1 MSDSETILNMRIA
14 MIGIKAI
21 PARFGGFETAVDH
34 LSRGLVKL
42 GHDVTVYNRSGMSS
56 QEGDSYEG
64 VHLVT
69 LPTLK
74 SKYLSTIFHAFVS
87 TLHALV
93 HRVDVVH
100 YFTTGTTLFAP
111 LVRAAGMKAV
121 CSVDGT
127 DWQRAKW
134 GGFARWYLRL
144 SEKLAVLFCNGLI
157 SDSRDV
163 QRYYEQRFGVQSCCI
178 PYGMR
183 MPTAE
188 ATDVLLRFDLQSREY
203 VLFVGRLVPEN
214 NIHEL
219 IKAFEGL
226 STDKK
231 LVIVG
236 DDPWERDYVRQLK
249 STRDRRVV
257 FTGAVYGDGYEQL
270 QRNAYVFVLP
280 DEVGGTH
287 PALVEAMGFGNCVL
301 VNDTPSNL
309 EVVGGAGFSYR
320 GSERH
325 RDLLAKLQMLVDRP
339 DLVLENRTM
348 AHERAQANY
357 RWEDVINKH
366 VVFYQEQFRN
376 RTKTADKTVDVQKVV
391 TGSN

>member
-1 MSDSETILNMRIA
+1 MSDSETIFKMRIA

-21 PARFGGFETAVDH
+21 PARFGGFETAVDY

-69 LPTLK
+69 LSTLK
-74 SKYLSTIFHAFVS
+74 SKNLSTIFHAFVS

-93 HRVDVVH
+93 HRVDIVH

-144 SEKLAVLFCNGLI
+144 SERLAVLFCNGLI

-183 MPTAE
+183 MPTTE
-188 ATDVLLRFDLQSREY
+188 ATDVLQRFHLKSREY

-219 IKAFEGL
+219 IKAFEGV

-249 STRDRRVV
+249 STRDPRVV
-257 FTGAVYGDGYEQL
+257 FTGAVYGDGYEQF

-287 PALVEAMGFGNCVL
+287 PALVEAMGFGNCVI

-309 EVVGGAGFSYR
+309 EVVGDAGFSYR
-320 GSERH
+320 GSEQYRN
-325 RDLLAKLQMLVDRP
+325 LLTKLQMLVDRP
-339 DLVLENRTM
+339 DLVLEYRAM
-348 AHERAQANY
+348 AHERAQASY
-357 RWEDVINKH
+357 RWEDVIDKH
-366 VVFYQEQFRN
+366 IVFYQEQFRN
-376 RTKTADKTVDVQKVV
+376 KTKTADKAVDVEKVV